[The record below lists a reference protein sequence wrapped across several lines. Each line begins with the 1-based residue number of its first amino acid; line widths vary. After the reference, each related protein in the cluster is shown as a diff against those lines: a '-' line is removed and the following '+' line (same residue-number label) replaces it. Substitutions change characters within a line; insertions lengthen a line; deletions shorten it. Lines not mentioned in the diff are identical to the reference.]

1 MQKIFICEDH
11 NIIVDGLKLLLKN
24 SKDFKIIGHSG
35 DGNDLIAAI
44 DNEKPD
50 ILLLDLNL
58 KDTDGLTLLEQ
69 IRQTNK
75 TLKIVILTMYQDYFL
90 IERAQKSGANAYLQK
105 NVTGGEL
112 IKTLRQ
118 LETDNFYLSKTLQ
131 QETERKKSFR
141 DQFVNKMK
149 LTKRELELIPL
160 LATGKN
166 SSQIASQLDISSNT
180 IDTHRKN
187 IFRKLEINSMIEL
200 VNFAHENNLV

>member
-1 MQKIFICEDH
+1 
-11 NIIVDGLKLLLKN
+11 
-24 SKDFKIIGHSG
+24 
-35 DGNDLIAAI
+35 
-44 DNEKPD
+44 
-50 ILLLDLNL
+50 
-58 KDTDGLTLLEQ
+58 
-69 IRQTNK
+69 
-75 TLKIVILTMYQDYFL
+75 MYQDYFL

-105 NVTGGEL
+105 NVTGSEL
-112 IKTLRQ
+112 IETLRQ
-118 LETDNFYLSKTLQ
+118 LETNNFYLSKTLQ

-166 SSQIASQLDISSNT
+166 SSQIAGQLDISTNT

>member
-1 MQKIFICEDH
+1 
-11 NIIVDGLKLLLKN
+11 
-24 SKDFKIIGHSG
+24 
-35 DGNDLIAAI
+35 
-44 DNEKPD
+44 
-50 ILLLDLNL
+50 
-58 KDTDGLTLLEQ
+58 
-69 IRQTNK
+69 
-75 TLKIVILTMYQDYFL
+75 MYQDYFL

-105 NVTGGEL
+105 NVTGDEL

-118 LETDNFYLSKTLQ
+118 LETNNFYLSKTLQ

-141 DQFVNKMK
+141 DQFANKMK

-160 LATGKN
+160 LAIGKN
-166 SSQIASQLDISSNT
+166 SSQIAGQLDISTNT

>member
-1 MQKIFICEDH
+1 
-11 NIIVDGLKLLLKN
+11 
-24 SKDFKIIGHSG
+24 
-35 DGNDLIAAI
+35 
-44 DNEKPD
+44 
-50 ILLLDLNL
+50 
-58 KDTDGLTLLEQ
+58 
-69 IRQTNK
+69 
-75 TLKIVILTMYQDYFL
+75 MYQDYFL

-105 NVTGGEL
+105 NVTGDEL

-118 LETDNFYLSKTLQ
+118 LETNNFYLSKTLQ

-141 DQFVNKMK
+141 DQFANKMK

>member
-1 MQKIFICEDH
+1 MRKIFICEDH

-24 SKDFKIIGHSG
+24 SKDFKIIGHTG
-35 DGNDLIAAI
+35 EGKNLITVI

-105 NVTGGEL
+105 NVTGDEL

-118 LETDNFYLSKTLQ
+118 LETNNFYLSKTLQ

-141 DQFVNKMK
+141 DQFANKMK

-166 SSQIASQLDISSNT
+166 SSQIAGQLDISTNT